1 MKIEAAQSSI
11 AFLVKDG
18 ISSEKEQDKT
28 VASAFASLMNQTQMN
43 GNSSKNEEKI
53 NCMSVSGETVKSD
66 PMKEFKIS
74 SSKKDQMNAKEEE
87 RLSKTEEPSKKP
99 LQNRE
104 IKEKMEELS
113 EDIKEEIAE
122 TLGVSEEEVE
132 EVLNLLG
139 ITIAD
144 FSDLSVLTPVV
155 TKLTGAESPML
166 LLMDSKISNLYQN
179 IKNLM
184 EETAVELQTDLE
196 GLAEILA
203 DFDLSVMDSEN
214 IILTADEI
222 PEMDETNQEVLNDEK
237 EPLPVTSKNT
247 EEVKP
252 AEDATVLSEQSREKI
267 TAEGM
272 ESEET
277 AQEENTQEESVKEN
291 GSQNA
296 DRLFKESA
304 DRNESKNPSSFPAY
318 QNLSD
323 KVSFFEQAQPAEGN
337 YRMADLESIYHQVIE
352 TVKVRM
358 SPDTTSL
365 ELSLN
370 PQNLG
375 KVSVEV
381 ASKEGT
387 VTAQFR
393 VQDAMAKAA
402 LESQVV
408 ELKNTLNEQG
418 IKVEAI
424 EVTVASHEFERN
436 LEENQKDQQKL
447 EDAAREMNE
456 RAAGNRR
463 NLHLGIEEGIPDD
476 MTEAEELMAKMM
488 SENGNRMSLFA

>member
-1 MKIEAAQSSI
+1 
-11 AFLVKDG
+11 
-18 ISSEKEQDKT
+18 
-28 VASAFASLMNQTQMN
+28 
-43 GNSSKNEEKI
+43 
-53 NCMSVSGETVKSD
+53 
-66 PMKEFKIS
+66 
-74 SSKKDQMNAKEEE
+74 
-87 RLSKTEEPSKKP
+87 
-99 LQNRE
+99 
-104 IKEKMEELS
+104 
-113 EDIKEEIAE
+113 
-122 TLGVSEEEVE
+122 
-132 EVLNLLG
+132 
-139 ITIAD
+139 
-144 FSDLSVLTPVV
+144 
-155 TKLTGAESPML
+155 ML

-196 GLAEILA
+196 GLTEILA

-222 PEMDETNQEVLNDEK
+222 PEMDETNQEVLNDGK

-252 AEDATVLSEQSREKI
+252 AEDATVLSEQSGEKI

-387 VTAQFR
+387 VSAQFR